1 MVWNAAHIHLMI
13 NHLPIFA
20 LDLAIPL
27 LLLALWKREEKAIFL
42 GAVLLMLFGT
52 LGGIGS
58 VLSGDEAEEY
68 VEGEQGV
75 SMKSLSEHEELAE
88 VTSLTLN
95 IVGIMALFVYFLKKK
110 RPELLRPEYWI
121 IILLIGALVGST
133 MAGLTALE
141 GGKIRHPEIRPG
153 ASESI
158 LTPESGLLKSSD
170 AETSEDRD
178 DDD

>member
-13 NHLPIFA
+13 NHLPVFA
-20 LDLAIPL
+20 PVLAIPL

-42 GAVLLMLFGT
+42 GAVLLMVFGA
-52 LGGIGS
+52 LGGISS

-68 VEGEQGV
+68 VEGQQGV
-75 SMKSLSEHEELAE
+75 SMMSLSEHEELAE
-88 VTSLTLN
+88 ATSMTLN
-95 IVGIMALFVYFLKKK
+95 IVGLFALGVLYLKNK

-121 IILLIGALVGST
+121 IILLIGALAGST

-153 ASESI
+153 VSESVI
-158 LTPESGLLKSSD
+158 TPEAG
-170 AETSEDRD
+170 EDRD